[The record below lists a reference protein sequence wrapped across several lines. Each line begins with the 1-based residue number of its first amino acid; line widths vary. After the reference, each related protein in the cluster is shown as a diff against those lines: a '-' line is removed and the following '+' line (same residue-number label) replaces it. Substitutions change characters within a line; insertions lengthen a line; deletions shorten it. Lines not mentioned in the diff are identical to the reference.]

1 MPDLVYLL
9 AVLACPIAMGVMM
22 LVMMR
27 SGDHRQPPSAGSD
40 GGEVAQLRA
49 EVERLREAQELAADA
64 PRPSAPQSAE
74 DSRSS
79 SAP

>member
-9 AVLACPIAMGVMM
+9 AVLACPIIMGVMM

-27 SGDHRQPPSAGSD
+27 SGDHRQPPSNGSD

-49 EVERLREAQELAADA
+49 EVERLRAAQESTADA
-64 PRPSAPQSAE
+64 PLRSAPRPAG
-74 DSRSS
+74 DAHSS